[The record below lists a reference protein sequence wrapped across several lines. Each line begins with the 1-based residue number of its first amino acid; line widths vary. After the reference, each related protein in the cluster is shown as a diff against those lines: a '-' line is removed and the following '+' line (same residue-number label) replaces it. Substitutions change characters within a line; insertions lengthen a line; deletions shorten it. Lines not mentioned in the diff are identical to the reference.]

1 MGARQLE
8 AGDRKPPAHPAGADD
23 ELVSLKPE
31 PALGLDGVCI
41 DEARSS
47 GFLVYGDAEGIDLL
61 AQAGMRPH
69 STDDLAHARQQPGII
84 QQAGSR

>member
-1 MGARQLE
+1 
-8 AGDRKPPAHPAGADD
+8 
-23 ELVSLKPE
+23 
-31 PALGLDGVCI
+31 
-41 DEARSS
+41 
-47 GFLVYGDAEGIDLL
+47 VYGDAEGIDLL